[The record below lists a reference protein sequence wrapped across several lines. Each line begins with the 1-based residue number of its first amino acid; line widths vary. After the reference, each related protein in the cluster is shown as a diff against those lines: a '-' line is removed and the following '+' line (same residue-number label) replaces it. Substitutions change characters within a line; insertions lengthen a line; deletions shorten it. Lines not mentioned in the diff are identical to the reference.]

1 MQVLNVATM
10 KVNDHPSSFNQITQR
25 FILKRFRG
33 GETAED
39 LAKEFGVSIYTIN
52 NVLRQAR
59 HDEKNIIEEIKAEDE
74 GKRKRLMTAEDRKQI
89 CQASDEGLKPA
100 EIAKKLGWSYT
111 ACCRVIKSYR
121 DNGVVPLEGTIPT
134 TPKKGF
140 RKVTPEQEK
149 DITKRYLDGEDV
161 KALAK
166 EYEIS
171 EYTAYKVLLENGVGE
186 KERSERRTRIR
197 LAADIVEKF
206 LNHYSISRIA
216 DDLEVSEELVKEV
229 LAKEDQKQKAANAS
243 EAPAKEVEIPA
254 KEVEVPAKDGE
265 APSQEIETPVEV
277 VEPVD
282 EELPMELKET
292 DEQKEIRE
300 LKCIIESLQMCVQVK
315 QAKINELMVTLN
327 EKNQTLEK
335 ITQLEQVR
343 QEQAELEEQNQA
355 MRALLKMVL

>member
-134 TPKKGF
+134 TSKKGF

-243 EAPAKEVEIPA
+243 EAPANISEVPAKEVEIP
-254 KEVEVPAKDGE
+254 EKDGE
-265 APSQEIETPVEV
+265 APSEEIETPVEI

-343 QEQAELEEQNQA
+343 QEQAELEEQNQT

>member
-33 GETAED
+33 GEAAED

-254 KEVEVPAKDGE
+254 KDGE
-265 APSQEIETPVEV
+265 APSEEIETPVEV

-282 EELPMELKET
+282 EKLPMELKET

>member
-140 RKVTPEQEK
+140 RKVTSEQEK

-161 KALAK
+161 KTLAK

-243 EAPAKEVEIPA
+243 EVPA

-265 APSQEIETPVEV
+265 APSEEIETPVEV

-300 LKCIIESLQMCVQVK
+300 LKCIVESLQMCVQVK

>member
-33 GETAED
+33 GESAD
-39 LAKEFGVSIYTIN
+39 QLANEFGVSVHTIN
-52 NVLRQAR
+52 NVLRQAH
-59 HDEKNIIEEIKAEDE
+59 HDEKDIIEEIKAEDE

-89 CQASDEGLKPA
+89 CQANDEGLKPA

-111 ACCRVIKSYR
+111 ATCRVIKLYR
-121 DNGVVPLEGTIPT
+121 DTGVIPLEGVVPE
-134 TPKKGF
+134 TPKKVF
-140 RKVTPEQEK
+140 RKISPEQEK
-149 DITKRYLDGEDV
+149 DITQRYLNGEDV
-161 KALAK
+161 KVLAK
-166 EYEIS
+166 EFDVS
-171 EYTAYKVLLENGVGE
+171 EYTVYKVLLNNGVGE
-186 KERSERRTRIR
+186 EERSERRTRIR

-229 LAKEDQKQKAANAS
+229 LAKENQKQKANTAS
-243 EAPAKEVEIPA
+243 EAPAKET
-254 KEVEVPAKDGE
+254 E
-265 APSQEIETPVEV
+265 APAEV
-277 VEPVD
+277 VEPII
-282 EELPMELKET
+282 EELPTEPEET

-315 QAKINELMVTLN
+315 QAKINELIATLN
-327 EKNQTLEK
+327 VRNQTLEK
-335 ITQLEQVR
+335 ITQLEQAR

-355 MRALLKMVL
+355 MRALLKVIL

>member
-134 TPKKGF
+134 TSKKGF

-243 EAPAKEVEIPA
+243 EAPAEAVEIPA
-254 KEVEVPAKDGE
+254 KASE
-265 APSQEIETPVEV
+265 APANASEAPVEV
-277 VEPVD
+277 VEPVV
-282 EELPMELKET
+282 EELPTELEET

>member
-243 EAPAKEVEIPA
+243 EAPAKEVE
-254 KEVEVPAKDGE
+254 VPAKDGE
-265 APSQEIETPVEV
+265 APSEEIETPVEV

>member
-134 TPKKGF
+134 TSKKGF
-140 RKVTPEQEK
+140 RKVTSEQEK

-243 EAPAKEVEIPA
+243 EAPANTSEVPAKEVEIP
-254 KEVEVPAKDGE
+254 EKDGE
-265 APSQEIETPVEV
+265 APSEEIETPVEI

-343 QEQAELEEQNQA
+343 QEQAELEEQNQT